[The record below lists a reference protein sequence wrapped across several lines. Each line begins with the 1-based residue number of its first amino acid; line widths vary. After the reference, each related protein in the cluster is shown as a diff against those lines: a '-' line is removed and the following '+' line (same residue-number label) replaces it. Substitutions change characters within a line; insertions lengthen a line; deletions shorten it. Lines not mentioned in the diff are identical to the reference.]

1 MFVSIII
8 PAYNCAK
15 TIAICLNSILIQ
27 ENTDYEILVIDD
39 GSNDGTSDII
49 DGFATKN
56 NRIRVIHKINGGV
69 SSARNLGI
77 KEAQGEW
84 LMFCDADDTFE
95 PDALNMVCDVVAEH
109 DNDYYCFQYIAV
121 NCDGTR
127 KRHISATAD
136 CEYTSI
142 EYIKQIL
149 LDRVNK
155 ACWGNLFRSSIAKTV
170 KFDSSLSIGEDI
182 YYVLNYITSIKTNV
196 FVSSKVIYDYVN
208 NSSSVTHD
216 KEKMRRGLSDI
227 NVLVL
232 DFLRNKGIIDQ
243 CRREYNIFAVTN
255 ITYSL
260 YCLKLPDSKSQM
272 FLKSISTEKEISN
285 NQTIK
290 KYISFLH
297 RGTLLAN
304 VYLEWCFIRTRV
316 INFLL
321 RISNKGSV
329 R

>member
-8 PAYNCAK
+8 PAYNCSN
-15 TIAICLNSILIQ
+15 TISICLNSILRQ
-27 ENTDYEILVIDD
+27 KNTDYEILVIDD

-49 DGFATKN
+49 DGFAAKN
-56 NRIRVIHKINGGV
+56 NRIRAIHKVNGGV

-77 KEAQGEW
+77 EEAQGEW
-84 LMFCDADDTFE
+84 IMFCDADDTFE
-95 PDALNMVCDVVAEH
+95 PEALNIVYNVATKH
-109 DNDYYCFQYIAV
+109 DNDYYCFQYLTV
-121 NCDGTR
+121 NSDGTR
-127 KRHISATAD
+127 KRHISGTAD

-155 ACWGNLFRSSIAKTV
+155 ACWSNLFRSRIAKTV
-170 KFDSSLSIGEDI
+170 KFDLSLSIGEDI
-182 YYVLNYITSIKTNV
+182 YFVLNYITSIKTNV

-216 KEKMRRGLSDI
+216 KEKMRRGLSEI
-227 NVLVL
+227 NVLVF

-243 CRREYNIFAVTN
+243 CRREYDIFAVTN

-272 FLKSISTEKEISN
+272 FLKSISSEKEISN
-285 NQTIK
+285 NQTMK
-290 KYISFLH
+290 KYISYLH
-297 RGTLLAN
+297 RGKLLAN
-304 VYLEWCFIRTRV
+304 VYLEWRFISTRV

-321 RISNKGSV
+321 RISN
-329 R
+329 